1 MPATAERA
9 ALITQE
15 FRWDLRVVA
24 GVLSI
29 HPRAREEDAE
39 SYCSTAEGAAAVNSD
54 ILNLLSS
61 ESQLIE
67 VAVNPI
73 PTNIDFTRVAPT
85 ARIEY
90 PPLGL
95 SRDVLVVGITTEV
108 RADGEERGT
117 LLLW

>member
-1 MPATAERA
+1 MPATPARA

-24 GVLSI
+24 GVLAI
-29 HPRAREEDAE
+29 HPRARDEDAE
-39 SYCSTAEGAAAVNSD
+39 SYCSTAAGAASVNSD

-61 ESQLIE
+61 EAQLIQIE
-67 VAVNPI
+67 VNPM
-73 PTNIDFTRVAPT
+73 PTNISFDQVAPT
-85 ARIEY
+85 ATITY

-95 SRDVLVVGITTEV
+95 SRDVLVVGLTTEV
-108 RADGEERGT
+108 RADGTEKGT

>member
-1 MPATAERA
+1 MPATAARA
-9 ALITQE
+9 ALVTQE

-24 GVLSI
+24 GVLAI

-39 SYCSTAEGAAAVNSD
+39 SYCSTAAGAAAVNSD

-61 ESQLIE
+61 EAQLIE
-67 VAVNPI
+67 VSVNPM
-73 PTNIDFTRVAPT
+73 PEGIDFARLAPT

-95 SRDVLVVGITTEV
+95 SRDVLVVGLTTEV
-108 RADGEERGT
+108 RADGVEKGT